1 MGNPLKIY
9 DKILNEQVFMNK
21 KLILVDGNS
30 IVFRAYFAT
39 AYPGATLMQ
48 TSKGEYTNALFAF
61 INMFEQIISDQDDM
75 ILVAFDTKEK
85 TKRHDM
91 YQDYKAGRAKMPE
104 ELASQLDIIN
114 QYLDVI
120 GVSHYRQAGYEAD
133 DIIGTL
139 SKTPN
144 YDIHIFSS
152 DKDLLQLVSNDV
164 TVHLLKKGMKEVHH
178 FTPEKIVE
186 TYELTHHQMIDL
198 KGLMGDPSDNIPGIP
213 GVGEKTAIKLL
224 KTYGTLENVL
234 AHADEIGGKLA
245 EKIKEGHESALLSKT
260 LVTIDTHAS
269 LNLEFNDIQR
279 KPLDQEQR
287 VKFLQRY
294 ELHMLAKK
302 VNVEETVT
310 QYDFQLIQTDE
321 QFSSLSFQTCAM
333 HVELSTSNYHHA
345 ELWGIGLAF
354 DHTFVFIEPSYALK
368 SSLFHQFL
376 KNPDIVKYVYDA
388 KAIDVFFKWKG
399 LDIKGITFDLLLS
412 SYIINAHLGKEE
424 FNRVVSAFDYTGI
437 AYEEDIYGKGVKKGL
452 PQDQR
457 HQKHIVSKTK
467 AILDL
472 KEKQDALLKEKK
484 QDHLLYDVELPLSFV
499 LADMEFQGIDANVET
514 LNELGETLKLRI
526 DVLEKTI
533 LDLAGVEFNIA
544 SPKQL
549 GDVLFD
555 HLGLPSGK
563 KTKTG
568 YSTNVDVLEKL
579 KKHHPIIDHILT
591 YRSLSKLYSTYIEG
605 LRPYIL
611 EDGKIHTIY
620 MQALTTTGR
629 LSSTD
634 PNLQNIPIRTEEGR
648 RIRQIFHAS
657 QDAVL
662 LGADYSQIEL
672 RVLADIANVE
682 ALIESFNQN
691 EDIHEQTAKKVFHV
705 ETVSKEQRRQ
715 AKAVNFGIIYGISAW
730 SLADDINVSQKEAQ
744 QFIDTY
750 LTIYPEIK
758 TYMEDTVA
766 FAKKN
771 GYVET
776 ILKRRRYI
784 PELTSS
790 VFMQRAFGERTA
802 MNAPI
807 QGSAADIIKLA
818 MIELHQKIKDANL
831 KSALILQVHDELIL
845 NVYQDELEAVSKLV
859 EDAMKHAIDMN
870 VSLDISMDTGH
881 SWYEV
886 K

>member
-1 MGNPLKIY
+1 VGNPLKIY

-61 INMFEQIISDQDDM
+61 INMFEQIITDQDDM

-85 TKRHDM
+85 TKRHEM
-91 YQDYKAGRAKMPE
+91 YQEYKAGRAKMPE

-114 QYLDVI
+114 EYLDVI
-120 GVSHYRQAGYEAD
+120 GVTHYRQAGYEAD

-139 SKTPN
+139 SKTPH
-144 YDIHIFSS
+144 YDIHIYSS
-152 DKDLLQLVSNDV
+152 DKDLLQLVSNNV

-178 FTPEKIVE
+178 FTPEKIIE
-186 TYELTHHQMIDL
+186 TYELTHLQMIDL

-224 KTYGTLENVL
+224 KTYGSLENVL

-260 LVTIDTHAS
+260 LVTIDTNAS
-269 LNLEFNDIQR
+269 LDLAFEDILR
-279 KPLDQEQR
+279 NPLDQDKR
-287 VKFLQRY
+287 IKFLQRY

-302 VNVEETVT
+302 VKVEETTSEYEIEVI
-310 QYDFQLIQTDE
+310 DSDE
-321 QFSSLSFQTCAM
+321 KFSSLSFQTCAM
-333 HVELSTSNYHHA
+333 HVELSDSNYHHA

-354 DHTFVFIEPSYALK
+354 NHSYVFIEPIYALT
-368 SSLFHQFL
+368 SSLFRQFL
-376 KNPDIVKYVYDA
+376 ENPDIIKYVYDA
-388 KAIDVFFKWKG
+388 KAIYVFFKWKG
-399 LDIKGITFDLLLS
+399 LEIKGITFDLLLS

-437 AYEEDIYGKGVKKGL
+437 AYEDDIYGKGVKKGL
-452 PQDQR
+452 PEDAR
-457 HQKHIVSKTK
+457 HQKHIVSKAK

-472 KEKQDALLKEKK
+472 KEKQDVLLQEKN
-484 QDHLLYDVELPLSFV
+484 QFHLLYDVELPLSFV
-499 LADMEFQGIDANVET
+499 LGDMEFQGIDANIDT
-514 LNELGETLKLRI
+514 LNQLGDTLKSRI
-526 DVLEKTI
+526 DILEKTI
-533 LDLAGVEFNIA
+533 QDLAGMTFNIA

-549 GDVLFD
+549 GEILFD

-579 KKHHPIIDHILT
+579 TKHHPIIEHILT

-611 EDGKIHTIY
+611 SDGKIHTIY

-634 PNLQNIPIRTEEGR
+634 PNLQNIPIRSEEGR
-648 RIRQIFHAS
+648 LIRQIFHAS
-657 QDAVL
+657 KDALL

-682 ALIESFNQN
+682 ALIESFNKN

-730 SLADDINVSQKEAQ
+730 SLADDIHVSQKEAQ

-758 TYMEDTVA
+758 TYMEETVA
-766 FAKKN
+766 FAKTH

-784 PELTSS
+784 PELTSP

-818 MIELHQKIKDANL
+818 MIELHQKIKHAKL
-831 KSALILQVHDELIL
+831 RSSLILQVHDELIL
-845 NVYQDELEAVSKLV
+845 NVYEDELDDVSKIV
-859 EDAMKHAIDMN
+859 EDAMKHAIDMK
-870 VSLDISMDTGH
+870 VSLDISMDTGQ